1 MDEWGRD
8 PSIKAMRRVFKAME
22 RSLDDLLEQLNI
34 SPFDHR
40 LRSWLEQALAQYELA
55 WGEASRKG
63 VRMDEKMAPA
73 VYAHCLVRVI
83 GSEEIK
89 IHENPLAIGK
99 DVERLIHEV
108 FK

>member
-1 MDEWGRD
+1 MDEWDRD

-22 RSLDDLLEQLNI
+22 KSLDNLLEQLNI

-40 LRSWLEQALAQYELA
+40 LRSWLEQALAQYERT

-89 IHENPLAIGK
+89 IPENLLAIEK

>member
-1 MDEWGRD
+1 MDEWDRD
-8 PSIKAMRRVFKAME
+8 PSIKAMRSVFKAME
-22 RSLDDLLEQLNI
+22 KSLEILLEQLNI

-40 LRSWLEQALAQYELA
+40 LGSWLEQALAQYELA

-89 IHENPLAIGK
+89 IPENLLAIEK

-108 FK
+108 FE

>member
-22 RSLDDLLEQLNI
+22 RSLDNLLEQLNI

-40 LRSWLEQALAQYELA
+40 LRNWLEQALAKYELA

-63 VRMDEKMAPA
+63 VCMDEKMAPV

-89 IHENPLAIGK
+89 IPENLLAIEK

>member
-22 RSLDDLLEQLNI
+22 KSLDNLLEQLNI

-40 LRSWLEQALAQYELA
+40 LRSWLEQALVQYELA

-89 IHENPLAIGK
+89 IPESLLAIEK
-99 DVERLIHEV
+99 DLERLIHEV

>member
-55 WGEASRKG
+55 WGEAIRKG

-73 VYAHCLVRVI
+73 VYAHCLVSVI

-89 IHENPLAIGK
+89 IPESLLAIEK
-99 DVERLIHEV
+99 DVERLLHEV

>member
-1 MDEWGRD
+1 MDEWDRD
-8 PSIKAMRRVFKAME
+8 PSIKAMRSVFKAME
-22 RSLDDLLEQLNI
+22 KSLEILLEQLNI

-40 LRSWLEQALAQYELA
+40 LGSWLEQALAQYELA

-63 VRMDEKMAPA
+63 VCMDEKMAPA

>member
-22 RSLDDLLEQLNI
+22 KSLDDLLEQLNI

-40 LRSWLEQALAQYELA
+40 LRSWLEQALSQYELA

-89 IHENPLAIGK
+89 IPESLLAIEK
-99 DVERLIHEV
+99 DVERLIQEV
-108 FK
+108 VK

>member
-22 RSLDDLLEQLNI
+22 KTLDNLLEQLNI

-40 LRSWLEQALAQYELA
+40 LRSWLEQALAKYELA

-89 IHENPLAIGK
+89 IPESLLAIEK
-99 DVERLIHEV
+99 DVERLIQEV
-108 FK
+108 VK